1 MVRAGADDWQTE
13 CDIYRVVEVE
23 KFERNEA
30 LVVVHRE
37 HRVVTASRG
46 IAKDRVGY
54 AGAFERGDAERI
66 ECFDR
71 GLDDPF
77 FFVAKLAVFTG
88 VGVEP
93 GHGDARAGDAA
104 LVEKPGG
111 ECADVDDRI
120 DAKQL
125 WDA

>member
-1 MVRAGADDWQTE
+1 M
-13 CDIYRVVEVE
+13 
-23 KFERNEA
+23 
-30 LVVVHRE
+30 VHRE
-37 HRVVTASRG
+37 HRVVTAARG

-54 AGAFERGDAERI
+54 AGAFELGDAERI
-66 ECFDR
+66 ECFNC
-71 GLDDPF
+71 GLNDPF

-104 LVEKPGG
+104 LVEEPGG

-120 DAKQL
+120 DTEQL

>member
-1 MVRAGADDWQTE
+1 MVWAGADDRQTE
-13 CDIYRVVEVE
+13 CDIHRVIEVE
-23 KFERNEA
+23 KLERDKA

-37 HRVVTASRG
+37 HRIMAAACR

-54 AGAFERGDAERI
+54 AGAFEMGDAEGI

-71 GLDDPF
+71 GLNDPF

-104 LVEKPGG
+104 LMEEPGG
-111 ECADVDDRI
+111 ECADVDD
-120 DAKQL
+120 
-125 WDA
+125 